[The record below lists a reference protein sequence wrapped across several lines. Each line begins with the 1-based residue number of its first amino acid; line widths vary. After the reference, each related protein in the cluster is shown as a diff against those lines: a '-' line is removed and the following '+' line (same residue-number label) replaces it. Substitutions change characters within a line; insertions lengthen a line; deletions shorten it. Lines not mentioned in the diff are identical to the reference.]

1 MNAMCLS
8 SYSAVWWRPGKTGF
22 MNVVGTISLT
32 EVPKQK
38 SLVKGAVVAAPIAL
52 KCVKQ
57 PEQDFVVWLGW
68 KGSRNFKKSGKGLH
82 KVLYVCTTATH
93 SGVFFA
99 HHRGKRLGFALIAHD
114 SRNPQKLSSKPTLY
128 KKELSG
134 LMADVLHDGER
145 TKTTTKEGQLVT
157 VRQAVLRQ
165 TLEGHVLAAVFVNQR
180 GDVYAVVAH
189 LAKNT
194 WRKWRME
201 AAVGSMPCIHVP
213 EGGRDVRFV
222 HCDIDAPVDHTSAVV
237 APSLPLALS
246 TFDRI
251 SASSANLSAQV
262 SATVP
267 PLLCVTVREVIL
279 PTRGSGVAAVRV
291 FQSQCVER
299 VSGDVRVMP
308 QPCLT
313 HVDEATAVYT
323 VVVLGEQ
330 SSCLLHMR
338 HSMFGSELMTSC
350 ATVAGLHRP
359 ISACTLSIP
368 SPHRPQGARVSLVLS
383 DDMRVYCCE
392 HFGQVVSVSLS
403 IDGADCS
410 MLMLPVPLAKKSSKK
425 MTTAITLPARLIPV
439 NNETEVLCT
448 NGTVGLFLRVTS
460 AAFSEA
466 VPAPPD
472 LAVEGG
478 TGETAGRGMAGEA
491 EVGAA
496 ALRLCLQSL
505 QQLSV
510 RAYHHDLPDVFFRHI
525 LPHLRYVG
533 TSQQEVMLIQRVY
546 EQLLQMAEPIREPE
560 WSYLWALTS
569 LLQKALVKRGRENQ
583 LRYTDA
589 FFLQLADTY
598 RQSSFASPSG
608 AALVGD
614 GVRAVVSTEVQ
625 DVIAA
630 PTATVPAEAMY
641 VLDGLAAGVAPVAL
655 AEEIVRR
662 MVNTETLSNGTCVVA
677 SQAGVADC
685 VHCMGCVLVASCLD
699 LSVFVIADEVR
710 GLRVSLQRPQVGVCV
725 AIQPHTFAS
734 QKEFET
740 ALGLAGDLLCVSS
753 ADASFRPDVA
763 LLTLGIG
770 GRQHC
775 LNAFLQLFSPVLR
788 HAVDALTPLSSNR
801 TWFEECV
808 ATLTQSTTEWVA
820 SLLRKGGSDSFT
832 LTATLC
838 HMLCAAQRGVDAAFF
853 RSLSHTLSEEFCT
866 TALVT
871 ILFHQTELLL
881 AAIQNYASAVA
892 ACISTKNSEAEKG
905 ANWQATDVGRIRLQA
920 ALAQTSALWAQID
933 SLSPYRVRDVAESY
947 RISASISLAS
957 AARAAS
963 ASTEGTMVS
972 RTLVLCFRILCLVQY
987 SMAAEEDTSLSV
999 SAESASWTTSDA
1011 AVRDC
1016 QGVLETLYLIK
1027 GGPLPLEW
1035 FQWKF
1040 MSSVRR
1046 AAAIKPTW
1054 APYLVRLMQLSNV
1067 HESSSAALKRDFY
1080 TLLDT
1085 LQSRGASSTTTAEE
1099 GDMQRAVTAA
1109 ESAVGALA
1117 GQAEHRD
1124 AAAGAEGRSPA
1135 LSMSTAFFIFSRQ
1148 RDASLPD
1155 WSRLYSLPERR
1166 HLFAATWVDALWTLE
1181 RIPDALDRAC
1191 AAALAR
1197 VQLAASE
1204 VGTTGQGG
1212 DQPPALSEE
1221 LALPLYAHIYRLR
1234 PPVRMHAVIDAT
1246 PAESDGAYLC
1256 VQQRVDRA
1264 QQHEEAP
1271 REAIATPE
1279 NATAKPQHE
1288 DAQVAVAPAVDTAT
1302 SAPLPSLSAEPEAAV
1317 RTGTSEAM
1325 PTEQASSAAD
1335 AGAAAAAAASAA
1347 VAAPAAPAVPTR
1359 SGLYSPTSVA
1369 WWDTLETTPSRPRA
1383 LDVKVECATANS
1395 TSPATADDNGE
1406 SSDSATTYTT
1416 SASNYVDPV
1425 ATLESFHRCC
1435 YARGGSQTA
1444 AESVGSS
1451 WSDSEWHLC
1460 KHRYAAARSQA
1471 QHRARKRCRCCG
1483 RAMRVDYR
1491 GRSAGRRGEAADDTT
1506 PVRVQWS
1513 GTAKETTAP
1522 YVRSPLVTA
1531 KVPTAAAARPALL
1544 GFSARLQ
1551 PPEEPAT
1558 LRAQPARMSLA
1569 APSPKATPFSLLT
1582 FPFASKGQQ
1591 ASRVRLYTLDG
1602 DRVRYVDGQGTVP
1615 LQTTSRPGVGA
1626 LLNVPPLPAT
1636 SVFPAC
1642 RPLVRLPSQPAPAQL
1657 EHRDT
1662 RVPCAAEAAQPVR
1675 FVEVGHAY
1683 PQVPRPPAGVAPPAV
1698 DAATLQATATSAPVP
1713 VRAAEA
1719 IAFPSV
1725 GVATPVATTS
1735 APPAP
1740 ATVTPLPAPTALPI
1754 RAPAV
1759 LSPAQM
1765 SDFRRYTDNLLA
1777 RQTGSTPLHAVTTAS
1792 VPAAAPPTAD
1802 RPSTA
1807 PAVTTA
1813 VDSARIARLIQQQ
1826 EEFLRKAEA
1835 IMEKC
1840 RAEKDGF
1847 YRRVEETLCSVTAAS
1862 QQRHGLSPVEQA
1874 QLVQNNIK
1882 QRNEL
1887 LALNHQLLERPLA
1900 AARAGGE
1907 EPPVPTVCS
1916 ATSQAAPPGV
1926 TATGATQTPPQL
1938 RESVGVP
1945 WAATGGSAASTAAA
1959 AAFQQRHGLSPVEQA
1974 QLVQNN
1980 IKQRNELLALNHQ
1993 LLELQ
1998 LAAARA
2004 GGEEPPVPTVCS
2016 ATSQAAPP
2024 GVTATGATQTPPQLR
2039 ESVGVPWAATGGSA
2053 ASTAAAAA
2061 APVPPSAIS
2070 VREREGMK
2078 DILSD
2083 LQRLNAELMAS
2094 SASAEAMDRAVKETR
2109 EVIERYERNKT
2120 AEALT
2125 AEGIALISAMR
2136 QRTAAIERQLA
2147 ELPQRFEEKAAT
2159 DAKKSSSVWASQLS
2173 AANTVEG
2180 SPADAPPAAPLASFT
2195 STTAVVPPSSLH
2207 FTAQAGTSAGSAEEA
2222 LLSRDLTQHL
2232 PSSNPL
2238 GAVSLSTSMPQTAKP
2253 PQPGRAPGPTASVLT
2268 APVVSYAT
2276 PRASSMF
2283 TSVSSVPID
2292 EPTVLRSATPKGAF
2306 PPSASFHAERA
2317 AGGEVPSLH
2326 VCETV
2331 ECTTVDPPRDMPSN
2345 VSAPRVATQLGDLGS
2360 LFVESG
2366 GRYET
2371 RRNASAAPSHT
2382 RAAASPRRRVPVRS
2396 PAPKP
2401 HAGQRRFSS
2410 PAQAPGRCHRK
2421 HEERYAMYRATSR
2434 PAKVRPAA
2442 TATPYVPA
2450 PGVPFTP
2457 APRVSIGNVFVDRQQ
2472 SRLMASIA
2480 KRMQQL
2486 EQDLFT

>member
-1 MNAMCLS
+1 MNAICLS
-8 SYSAVWWRPGKTGF
+8 SYSAVWWRPGKAGF
-22 MNVVGTISLT
+22 MDVVGAISLT

-38 SLVKGAVVAAPIAL
+38 SSTRGVVVAAPIAL

-57 PEQDFVVWLGW
+57 PEQDLVVWLGW

-93 SGVFFA
+93 SGVFFT

-128 KKELSG
+128 KKELFR
-134 LMADVLHDGER
+134 LMADVLHDGESK
-145 TKTTTKEGQLVT
+145 KTTNKEGQLVT

-246 TFDRI
+246 TFDRV

-262 SATVP
+262 AAATP

-330 SSCLLHMR
+330 SSCFLHMR
-338 HSMFGSELMTSC
+338 HSLFGSELMTSC

-359 ISACTLSIP
+359 ISACTLLIP
-368 SPHRPQGARVSLVLS
+368 NPHRPRGARVSLVLC

-403 IDGADCS
+403 IDGVDCS
-410 MLMLPVPLAKKSSKK
+410 MLTLPVPLVKKSSKK
-425 MTTAITLPARLIPV
+425 MKTAITLPARLIPV

-472 LAVEGG
+472 LAVEG
-478 TGETAGRGMAGEA
+478 TGETAGCGMVGEA

-510 RAYHHDLPDVFFRHI
+510 RANRHDLPDVVFRHI

-546 EQLLQMAEPIREPE
+546 EQLLQMAEPILEPE

-569 LLQKALVKRGRENQ
+569 LLQKALGKRGRDNQ

-598 RQSSFASPSG
+598 RQGSFASPSE

-614 GVRAVVSTEVQ
+614 GVRAMVSTEAQ

-630 PTATVPAEAMY
+630 STVIFPAEAIY
-641 VLDGLAAGVAPVAL
+641 VLDGLAAGVAPVTL
-655 AEEIVRR
+655 AEEVVRR
-662 MVNTETLSNGTCVVA
+662 MVNTDTLSNGAGVVA

-685 VHCMGCVLVASCLD
+685 VHCMGCVLLASCLD
-699 LSVFVIADEVR
+699 LTVFVIADEAR
-710 GLRVSLQRPQVGVCV
+710 GLRVSLQRPQDGVCV
-725 AIQPHTFAS
+725 AVQPHTFAT
-734 QKEFET
+734 QKGFET
-740 ALGLAGDLLCVSS
+740 ALGLAGDLLSVSS

-801 TWFEECV
+801 TWFEGCV
-808 ATLTQSTTEWVA
+808 ATLTQPTTEWVA

-853 RSLSHTLSEEFCT
+853 RSLSRTLSEEFCT

-892 ACISTKNSEAEKG
+892 ACVLTKNSEAERG
-905 ANWQATDVGRIRLQA
+905 ANWQATDVGRTRLQA

-947 RISASISLAS
+947 RISASMSLAS
-957 AARAAS
+957 AASAAS

-987 SMAAEEDTSLSV
+987 SMAAEEDTSV
-999 SAESASWTTSDA
+999 AASAESASWTASDA

-1016 QGVLETLYLIK
+1016 QGVLETLYLIA

-1040 MSSVRR
+1040 MSFVKR

-1067 HESSSAALKRDFY
+1067 HQSSSAALKRDFY
-1080 TLLDT
+1080 ILLDT
-1085 LQSRGASSTTTAEE
+1085 LQSRGASSTTTVEE
-1099 GDMQRAVTAA
+1099 GDMQRAAAAA

-1117 GQAEHRD
+1117 AQVEHRGAS
-1124 AAAGAEGRSPA
+1124 AATEG
-1135 LSMSTAFFIFSRQ
+1135 LSLAPSTSTAFFIFSHQ
-1148 RDASLPD
+1148 RDASIPS
-1155 WSRLYSLPERR
+1155 WSRLHSLPERR
-1166 HLFAATWVDALWTLE
+1166 HLFSATWADALWTLE
-1181 RIPDALDRAC
+1181 RIPSALDRAC

-1204 VGTTGQGG
+1204 VATTGQGG

-1221 LALPLYAHIYRLR
+1221 LALPLYAHLYRLR

-1246 PAESDGAYLC
+1246 PAESDGACLG

-1271 REAIATPE
+1271 CEATAIPE
-1279 NATAKPQHE
+1279 NVAAKPHQE
-1288 DAQVAVAPAVDTAT
+1288 DAQVAVAPAVGAAT
-1302 SAPLPSLSAEPEAAV
+1302 SAPLPSLSAEPGAAV
-1317 RTGTSEAM
+1317 CTDTSEAM
-1325 PTEQASSAAD
+1325 PTEQASSVANAA
-1335 AGAAAAAAASAA
+1335 
-1347 VAAPAAPAVPTR
+1347 
-1359 SGLYSPTSVA
+1359 SVA

-1383 LDVKVECATANS
+1383 LDVKMECATANS

-1416 SASNYVDPV
+1416 STSNYVDPV
-1425 ATLESFHRCC
+1425 STLESFHRRC
-1435 YARGGSQTA
+1435 YTRGDSHAA

-1451 WSDSEWHLC
+1451 WSDSELHLC

-1471 QHRARKRCRCCG
+1471 QHRARKRCRCCS
-1483 RAMRVDYR
+1483 RPMRVDYR
-1491 GRSAGRRGEAADDTT
+1491 GRSAGRRGEAAGDTT

-1513 GTAKETTAP
+1513 GTAKKTTAP
-1522 YVRSPLVTA
+1522 YARSPLVTA
-1531 KVPTAAAARPALL
+1531 KGPTAAVARPTLL
-1544 GFSARLQ
+1544 SFSARLQ
-1551 PPEEPAT
+1551 PPEEPPT
-1558 LRAQPARMSLA
+1558 LRAQSARTSLA
-1569 APSPKATPFSLLT
+1569 APALKVTPFSLLT

-1602 DRVRYVDGQGTVP
+1602 DRVRYVDGQDTVP
-1615 LQTTSRPGVGA
+1615 LLTTSRPGVVASAGA

-1636 SVFPAC
+1636 SVFPAPQ
-1642 RPLVRLPSQPAPAQL
+1642 PLVRLPSQPAAAQL

-1662 RVPCAAEAAQPVR
+1662 RVSCAAEAAQPVR

-1725 GVATPVATTS
+1725 GVATPAATTS

-1740 ATVTPLPAPTALPI
+1740 ATVPPLPAPTALSI
-1754 RAPAV
+1754 SAPSV

-1777 RQTGSTPLHAVTTAS
+1777 RQTGSTRLHAMTAAS
-1792 VPAAAPPTAD
+1792 VPSAAPPTAD
-1802 RPSTA
+1802 RPSTV
-1807 PAVTTA
+1807 PAAAVA
-1813 VDSARIARLIQQQ
+1813 VDTAGIARLIQQQ

-1847 YRRVEETLCSVTAAS
+1847 YRRVEESIRSATAAF
-1862 QQRHGLSPVEQA
+1862 QQHQGLSPVEQA
-1874 QLVQNNIK
+1874 QLVQNSIK

-1887 LALNHQLLERPLA
+1887 LTLNHHLLELQLA

-1907 EPPVPTVCS
+1907 APPAPAAAS
-1916 ATSQAAPPGV
+1916 ATSQAAPSGV
-1926 TATGATQTPPQL
+1926 TATGATQTQPQL
-1938 RESVGVP
+1938 RESAGVP

-1959 AAFQQRHGLSPVEQA
+1959 AAFQQHQGLSPVEQA
-1974 QLVQNN
+1974 QLVQNS
-1980 IKQRNELLALNHQ
+1980 IKQRNELLTLNHH

-2004 GGEEPPVPTVCS
+2004 GGEAPPAPAAAS
-2016 ATSQAAPP
+2016 ATSQAAPS
-2024 GVTATGATQTPPQLR
+2024 GVTATGAAQTQPQLR
-2039 ESVGVPWAATGGSA
+2039 ESAGVPWAATGGSA

-2061 APVPPSAIS
+2061 PVLPPAIS
-2070 VREREGMK
+2070 ARGREGMNE
-2078 DILSD
+2078 ILSD
-2083 LQRLNAELMAS
+2083 LQRLNAELTAS

-2136 QRTAAIERQLA
+2136 HRTAAIERHLA
-2147 ELPQRFEEKAAT
+2147 ELPQRVEEKGAT
-2159 DAKKSSSVWASQLS
+2159 DAKSSSSVWVSQFS
-2173 AANTVEG
+2173 VADTVEG
-2180 SPADAPPAAPLASFT
+2180 SPAEAPPAAPLAAFT
-2195 STTAVVPPSSLH
+2195 SRTTAVPPSSLH
-2207 FTAQAGTSAGSAEEA
+2207 FTAQAGTSAGSAMEA
-2222 LLSRDLTQHL
+2222 LLSRNLNQHL

-2238 GAVSLSTSMPQTAKP
+2238 GVVTLSSSMPQTAKP
-2253 PQPGRAPGPTASVLT
+2253 PQPERAPAPTASVLT

-2331 ECTTVDPPRDMPSN
+2331 ECTTLDPPRAMPSSVN
-2345 VSAPRVATQLGDLGS
+2345 APRVATQLRDLGS
-2360 LFVESG
+2360 LFVETG

-2371 RRNASAAPSHT
+2371 RRNASAAPSHR
-2382 RAAASPRRRVPVRS
+2382 RAAASPLRSVPVRS
-2396 PAPKP
+2396 PARKP
-2401 HAGQRRFSS
+2401 HAAERRFSS
-2410 PAQAPGRCHRK
+2410 PAQAPGRCHHK

-2450 PGVPFTP
+2450 PGAPFTP
-2457 APRVSIGNVFVDRQQ
+2457 APRVSTGNVFVDRQQ

-2486 EQDLFT
+2486 EQDLFM